1 MDDSG
6 DTDGEVGREP
16 STRDALMDAALD
28 QLATRGVL
36 AGLNLREVADA
47 AGVTPA
53 NIYHLFGSRQGLL
66 RAALARETE
75 RLAGPAGDAAR
86 ASFVARRTRM
96 FDVIATT
103 PALALTALLALD
115 GDPEFTPMPFL
126 ERTQASYRAQIEAG
140 EIPAGLDVDA
150 VHVLTLA
157 MSIGFAIYG
166 PAAARQLDVTPAQL
180 HARAH
185 AVVEQMLQSLLDTTP

>member
-1 MDDSG
+1 
-6 DTDGEVGREP
+6 
-16 STRDALMDAALD
+16 MDAALD

-36 AGLNLREVADA
+36 AGLNLREVADV

-75 RLAGPAGDAAR
+75 RLAGPADEAAR
-86 ASFVARRTRM
+86 ASFVERRTRM
-96 FDVIATT
+96 FDVITTT

-115 GDPEFTPMPFL
+115 GDPDFAPLPFL
-126 ERTQASYRAQIEAG
+126 DRTRAGYRAQVEAG
-140 EIPAGLDVDA
+140 ELPAGLDVDTL
-150 VHVLTLA
+150 HLLTLA

-166 PAAARQLDVTPAQL
+166 PAAARQLGVTPADL
-180 HARAH
+180 HTRAH
-185 AVVEQMLQSLLDTTP
+185 TVVEQMLAALLAAS